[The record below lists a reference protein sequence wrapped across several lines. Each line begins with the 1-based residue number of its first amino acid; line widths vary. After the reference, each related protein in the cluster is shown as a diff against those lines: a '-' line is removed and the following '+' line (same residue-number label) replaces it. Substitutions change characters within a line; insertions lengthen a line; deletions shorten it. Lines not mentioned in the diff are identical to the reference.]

1 MFQCTHLNDAGNAG
15 CPKKVQEEFLFFHY
29 TEHWT
34 LHTEHWTLR
43 CASKQT
49 RLSLSMF
56 ALVLTSRSVDFDV
69 DNYVDKEKLLSW
81 WCLSGPMF
89 SAWLTPPIVPHLS
102 VYVFNITNPEEVG
115 RHYLHHHHHHQH
127 DNHKKNRRG
136 KKLSTILKCIQDDA
150 NHYISQLYR
159 TARLSVDAKVKPRHL
174 SEFPP
179 QLEWLQ
185 APESFRCK
193 SFLLSFGDNNCTPLS
208 RRQQKIA
215 QFFLL
220 LLNSFCFNWGRA
232 RFS

>member
-115 RHYLHHHHHHQH
+115 RHYLHHHHHQQH
-127 DNHKKNRRG
+127 DNHKKKTEVAKIINNTWMHPRWCKSIYFSVITDRSIICRR
-136 KKLSTILKCIQDDA
+136 K
-150 NHYISQLYR
+150 SQSKASFR
-159 TARLSVDAKVKPRHL
+159 IPPSAWVTSGPRIFSL
-174 SEFPP
+174 QIFSP
-179 QLEWLQ
+179 QLW
-185 APESFRCK
+185 R
-193 SFLLSFGDNNCTPLS
+193 
-208 RRQQKIA
+208 
-215 QFFLL
+215 
-220 LLNSFCFNWGRA
+220 
-232 RFS
+232 